1 MGIIVTYKLAKG
13 IRLVVLTA
21 KTYDKDSS
29 GIGMKD
35 HVAQYLT
42 GILMVVTQLR
52 ASVVMR
58 ERYNGVNPLA
68 ICFLAKLFGQ
78 LVCYSVHATHRR
90 DNPYLITYAGFSV
103 GTQISFECTVLVRKS
118 LFLELRSVS
127 ICTQTGKVSLNSFL
141 VQQMSFPDFFHSVR
155 YRETVFYHHIT
166 FCKILQGNLMTGR
179 YILSQFYKI
188 AVYLYYSTLGQWVQC
203 HSHIVRRVYLDIFS
217 HNKLTFIN

>member
-1 MGIIVTYKLAKG
+1 
-13 IRLVVLTA
+13 
-21 KTYDKDSS
+21 
-29 GIGMKD
+29 MKD

-103 GTQISFECTVLVRKS
+103 GTQISFECTVT
-118 LFLELRSVS
+118 FE
-127 ICTQTGKVSLNSFL
+127 KV
-141 VQQMSFPDFFHSVR
+141 
-155 YRETVFYHHIT
+155 
-166 FCKILQGNLMTGR
+166 C
-179 YILSQFYKI
+179 
-188 AVYLYYSTLGQWVQC
+188 
-203 HSHIVRRVYLDIFS
+203 FS
-217 HNKLTFIN
+217 NFGV